1 MYNILEFFNGS
12 FKYPPTSSTYITVMN
27 VKRRWGKTVR
37 VYLNFSPQIIGVTPL
52 YRKQIKLFSSLYP
65 THLLL
70 IPVKEKQQ
78 AQH

>member
-27 VKRRWGKTVR
+27 VKRRWGKTVS
-37 VYLNFSPQIIGVTPL
+37 VFKLFSSDHRCDPL